1 MKAATGSI
9 PVPGGARLF
18 LRMFTRLGCPGRPPA
33 FRVEFYP
40 YAGLTHTI
48 RLREQVAQVRLSDL
62 LRDAPLRVQEA
73 AAALLLAR
81 LYRRQLP
88 PALRQQY
95 REFALAERT
104 RRKLQRLRRA
114 RGRRPADNP
123 RGRCYD
129 LEQLFR
135 QLNRR
140 YFGGRLRP
148 PRLGW
153 SCRAWTRQ
161 LGVFD
166 PALKQIVLNR
176 RLDRPS
182 VPRYAVEYVLF
193 HEMLHVKHPA
203 RRSRC
208 GLQTHSVHFR
218 REEKQFA
225 EWERAQRFFA
235 RWR

>member
-1 MKAATGSI
+1 MKAASGI

-18 LRMFTRLGCPGRPPA
+18 VRLFTRLGCPGRPPE

-48 RLREQVAQVRLSDL
+48 RLRDEVAQVRLSDL

-81 LYRRQLP
+81 LYRQQVP
-88 PALRQQY
+88 PPLVQSY

-104 RRKLQRLRRA
+104 QRRLQQLRR
-114 RGRRPADNP
+114 RRVQRPTEGP
-123 RGRCYD
+123 RGHCYD
-129 LEQLFR
+129 LGQLFE

-153 SCRAWTRQ
+153 SRRAWLRQ

-166 PALKQIVLNR
+166 PALRQIVLNR

-208 GLQTHSVHFR
+208 GLQTHSAHFR
-218 REEKQFA
+218 CEEKQFS
-225 EWERAQRFFA
+225 EWERARRFFA